1 MMKQTRE
8 KKFVSICQIS

>member
-1 MMKQTRE
+1 MKQTRE